1 MHRDALITSPDL
13 HRALA
18 LPHLHRGPYPL
29 PVDAVPGALPADE
42 TVPGHLAVLP
52 QVRRQR
58 GPIRQLPQVGPL
70 LGQHLPGHPVGRP
83 MHPRVG
89 HHVAPLQSLPVQV
102 GVVGET
108 DAGPHVAPHVLD
120 PVLHLALGLG
130 SVGLAQ
136 PGLKTHPPGEIQH
149 PLVPDRPLLLVPAQR
164 DHLGVIVK
172 APAGHAAQVLEGI
185 HVALDEGGRVRLA
198 HQLHVAGSRPAQCHH
213 KHPDAAFL
221 PVCPNVGQTAPVHL
235 RLLTRRRLKPHRRL
249 RLPTPTPRPHVLHHR
264 RIAALVAQGADL
276 PIQHPAI
283 LQSFRHSQVDVLQ
296 VRVQLRPSWWPRL
309 RPHRLRRFQIPAHR
323 VPGNVQLP
331 GNLPDRTASAF
342 QLVYLFHLSH
352 L

>member
-1 MHRDALITSPDL
+1 MHRDPLITSPDL

-18 LPHLHRGPYPL
+18 RSHLHRGPYPL

-42 TVPGHLAVLP
+42 TVPRHLAVLP

-58 GPIRQLPQVGPL
+58 GPIGQLPQVRPL
-70 LGQHLPGHPVGRP
+70 LGQHLPGHPVGRS

-102 GVVGET
+102 GVVGEA

-136 PGLKTHPPGEIQH
+136 PGLEAHPPGEVQH

-164 DHLGVIVK
+164 DHLGIVIK
-172 APAGHAAQVLEGI
+172 APVGHAAQILESVD
-185 HVALDEGGRVRLA
+185 VALDEGRGVRLA
-198 HQLHVAGSRPAQCHH
+198 HQFYVAGPRPAHGHH
-213 KHPDAAFL
+213 EHPDPTLL
-221 PVCPNVGQTAPVHL
+221 PVSPNVRQTPPVHL
-235 RLLTRRRLKPHRRL
+235 RLLSGRRLKPHRRF
-249 RLPTPTPRPHVLHHR
+249 RLTPSPPRPHVLHHR
-264 RIAALVAQGADL
+264 RVATLIAQGADL
-276 PIQHPAI
+276 PIQHPTI
-283 LQSFRHSQVDVLQ
+283 LQPFRHSQVDVLQ
-296 VRVQLRPSWWPRL
+296 VRVQLRPPRRPRL
-309 RPHRLRRFQIPAHR
+309 RPHGFRRFQIPAHR

-331 GNLPDRTASAF
+331 GNLPDRTARAF
-342 QLVYLFHLSH
+342 HLVNLFHLSH